1 MASID
6 RRDTDAD
13 RRADFEQWVR
23 AEDVHLYRAALA
35 ILTRPDLA
43 ADAVQDTFER
53 AWRSWGTLRAGE
65 SRRAWLTRICIHRSI
80 DLRRAARLRQ
90 ATDRWLRPAA
100 DDGLPPA
107 WTLDF
112 TRAYR
117 RLSSRQRAVIALHY
131 LLGYTL
137 DESAALLGV
146 RPGSARSHL
155 ARALTTLR
163 EELCDADGS

>member
-1 MASID
+1 MAHPEL
-6 RRDTDAD
+6 RDDAAG
-13 RRADFEQWVR
+13 RQADFEAWVR
-23 AEDVHLYRAALA
+23 AEDTRLYRAALA
-35 ILTRPDLA
+35 ILADRELA

-53 AWRSWGTLRAGE
+53 AWRAWGTLRDGQ
-65 SRRAWLTRICIHRSI
+65 SRRAWLTGICVHRAI
-80 DLRRAARLRQ
+80 DLRRTVLRQ
-90 ATDRWLRPAA
+90 RLLDRWLRPAA
-100 DDGLPPA
+100 DPGLPAA

-117 RLSSRQRAVIALHY
+117 RLSPRQRAVITLHY

-163 EELCDADGS
+163 KELTDAN